1 MNKTKEKTT
10 GNGKGY
16 VLISRGLLEH
26 KRFKPE
32 GAMTKFEAW
41 YWLIEKAAYVPRTV
55 TVING
60 RHHAAVP
67 LLPGQLT
74 YSVRYLAGAW
84 KWSDKRVQRFLAAL
98 ESDGS
103 ISTKTTSGQ
112 TVFTLLNWAKY
123 QRPNAEISAD
133 QATTQTATQTAG
145 ATTTQTQ
152 VITTCEIKAFSSG
165 KIEATTQTE
174 APTTTQTATNKKER
188 KKSKKDI
195 APCGSDFADWYSIY
209 PKKKSPQ
216 DAKRAFDKII
226 SSDLIALSDLMEKTR
241 AFAATWA
248 SEPKERR
255 KYIPYPAKWLRDGG
269 YDDEPEGGEPASAP
283 IDPRAF
289 TDTEWQKRLTH
300 FRDNAQWLEI
310 WGAKPGKPGCLVP
323 AHLLLSPV
331 STSKGAA

>member
-1 MNKTKEKTT
+1 MSRNKEK
-10 GNGKGY
+10 GAGKGY

-32 GAMTKFEAW
+32 GPLTKFEAW
-41 YWLIEKAAYVPRTV
+41 YWLIEKAAYVARSV

-60 RHHAAVP
+60 RHHAVVP

-74 YSVRYLAGAW
+74 YAVRYLAGAW

-112 TVFTLLNWAKY
+112 TVFTLCNWAKY

-133 QATTQTATQTAG
+133 QATTQTATQTAD
-145 ATTTQTQ
+145 ATTTQTE
-152 VITTCEIKAFSSG
+152 VITLCEISTFRPSKV
-165 KIEATTQTE
+165 ETTTQTE
-174 APTTTQTATNKKER
+174 ALATTQTATNKKER

-195 APCGSDFADWYSIY
+195 APCGSGFAEWYSIY

-216 DAKRAFDKII
+216 DAKRAFAQVIG
-226 SSDLIALSDLMEKTR
+226 SGLIALSDLMEKTR

-248 SEPKERR
+248 AEPAARR
-255 KYIPYPAKWLRDGG
+255 KFIPYPASWLRDGG

-310 WGAKPGKPGCLVP
+310 WGAKPGNPGCLVP

-331 STSKGAA
+331 SASKGAA